1 LEATNAE
8 NIALTLPFT
17 YEQLENA
24 AKPYTNFDPRLI
36 ELHKK
41 FSYDLTTH
49 VNPYTKLAY
58 KDDPAVVLMEFANEN
73 DLFTQKVTLE
83 SQVRALATD
92 HFHTHRDKRPKP
104 PKQGKAKWI

>member
-1 LEATNAE
+1 MIQIN
-8 NIALTLPFT
+8 
-17 YEQLENA
+17 
-24 AKPYTNFDPRLI
+24 D
-36 ELHKK
+36 
-41 FSYDLTTH
+41 FSIH
-49 VNPYTKLAY
+49 AKLALLLS
-58 KDDPAVVLMEFANEN
+58 VLLLATLLFANEN